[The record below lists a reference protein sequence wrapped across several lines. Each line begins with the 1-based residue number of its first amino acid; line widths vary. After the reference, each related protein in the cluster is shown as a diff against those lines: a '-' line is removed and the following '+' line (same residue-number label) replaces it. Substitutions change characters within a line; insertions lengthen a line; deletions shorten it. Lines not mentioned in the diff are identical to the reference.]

1 MQLTQKVVDFLLA
14 IKENKGQITKGD
26 QRMYGS
32 VSYYIMI
39 GYLSSVGLVYC
50 NGFNDKNQKRWVFS
64 EKGRK
69 IADLLKEIQ
78 DVYSERV
85 MDNENT
91 NKKSNRKKT

>member
-39 GYLSSVGLVYC
+39 GYLSSIGLIYC
-50 NGFNDKNQKRWVFS
+50 NGFSDKTNQKRWVFTPLG
-64 EKGRK
+64 EK
-69 IADLLKEIQ
+69 IAEHLFQIKELYQ
-78 DVYSERV
+78 
-85 MDNENT
+85 NA